1 MFYQV
6 YKPARYFFAKTN
18 FEIDAET
25 FSDSLEFQWGRL
37 SRPYRYAM
45 MNVSSSHDTPRLLSD
60 FFNPNKYKVDSYADN
75 AEYKTNKPDEETY
88 KRVQLYLTHLFTSIG
103 APHIWNGE
111 EMGMWGADDP
121 YPRKPLMWK
130 ELSFEPEDQDNFKN
144 ISSAVDSVKFN
155 QSHFDFYKKLCAI
168 RNKNTVLQTGDLEFI
183 KAEGKLL
190 GYRRFNKKEE
200 VLVFFNAGSESSR
213 FKLPPK
219 STFVNLVTGRAGIRN
234 IVSVGPLE
242 SVILKRN

>member
-1 MFYQV
+1 
-6 YKPARYFFAKTN
+6 
-18 FEIDAET
+18 
-25 FSDSLEFQWGRL
+25 
-37 SRPYRYAM
+37 
-45 MNVSSSHDTPRLLSD
+45 
-60 FFNPNKYKVDSYADN
+60 
-75 AEYKTNKPDEETY
+75 
-88 KRVQLYLTHLFTSIG
+88 
-103 APHIWNGE
+103 
-111 EMGMWGADDP
+111 
-121 YPRKPLMWK
+121 MWK

-144 ISSAVDSVKFN
+144 ISSTVDSVKFN

-219 STFVNLVTGRAGIRN
+219 STFVNLVTERAGIRN